1 MKGDLILL
9 LGIANIPLYKMIYE
23 TFFQETMKKDDVKV
37 KNNSVIYNSIC
48 LEHKSKDD
56 GRDSLFLLLCILA
69 VAFEF
74 FVIEGTI
81 SIFIS

>member
-1 MKGDLILL
+1 MEGDLILL

-23 TFFQETMKKDDVKV
+23 TFFQETMRKDDAKI
-37 KNNSVIYNSIC
+37 KNNSVIYSIG
-48 LEHKSKDD
+48 LERKSKDD
-56 GRDSLFLLLCILA
+56 GRGSLFLLLCILA

-74 FVIEGTI
+74 FTIEGTI